1 MSTTEPCPLRA
12 VCAPRKRASLEMLS
26 RREWVKTFALGC
38 IASVG
43 SGARSTVLADI
54 SPGVNVANVIDLKTA
69 DFPVLQSTY
78 GSVRV
83 GLFNENLPGGKMV
96 VTRGPGDV
104 FYAVSAVCTHS
115 ATIVDAYL
123 HGDTQLIICYGHDSH
138 YAMDGTLLKANDEG
152 TANQGNLPKY
162 NTSYA
167 NGVVRIELPSLNFK
181 LNTVFIQSEVG
192 NSKRL
197 ALNYNQRL
205 GARYKVRYTPDL
217 ITPPVAV
224 NFALTAGGVANQ
236 TQTAVATSNNA
247 RTLYVDSTQSR
258 GFYFIEMVVET
269 EVAYSP

>member
-1 MSTTEPCPLRA
+1 MPITEPCPLRA
-12 VCAPRKRASLEMLS
+12 VCAPRKPVSLDMLS

-43 SGARSTVLADI
+43 GGARSTLLADI
-54 SPGVNVANVIDLKTA
+54 SPGVNVANVIELKTA

-83 GLFNENLPGGKMV
+83 SLFNQNLPGGIMV

-104 FYAVSAVCTHS
+104 FHAVNAVCTHS

-123 HGDTQLIICYGHDSH
+123 HGDTQRIICYGHNSH
-138 YAMDGTLLKANDEG
+138 FAMDGTLIQANSEG
-152 TANQGNLPKY
+152 TPNQGNLPRY

-167 NGVVRIELPSLNFK
+167 NGVVRIELPNLNFK
-181 LNTVFIQSEVG
+181 LNTFFIQSEVG
-192 NSKRL
+192 SSKRL

-205 GARYKVRYTPDL
+205 GAIYKVRYTPDL
-217 ITPPVAV
+217 VTPPVSV

-236 TQTAVATSNNA
+236 TQTPTATNNNT
-247 RTLYVDSTQSR
+247 RTLFVDSTQSR
-258 GFYFIEMVVET
+258 GFYVIEMVVNT
-269 EVAYSP
+269 EVAYAP